1 MNLFQ
6 SVDEILHDPNVIF
19 IPGFLIL
26 ILIELYFSNRL
37 HIADNFEL
45 KDTFADLNLGT
56 GSLIIGIFT
65 KALAFIFFTYLN
77 KFSIFHFQMNQWYA
91 LLLLLF
97 ADDFTFYWFHRLAHE
112 VRFLWASHS
121 NHHSSEKYNFAVA
134 LRQPWVDLFFSFI
147 FWGWL
152 AILGFPAIMI
162 LSMHAF
168 SLVYQFFVHTRVVRK
183 LGFIEKFMNT
193 PSHHRVHHASNVR
206 YLDRNHGGI
215 FIIWDKLFGTYEEE
229 KEAPVYGLTSNINTY
244 NIFKIAFHEYIAL
257 WKDIKKAP
265 DFKTKLK
272 YVFMPPGWSH
282 DGKTKT
288 SDELRSE
295 FSLK

>member
-1 MNLFQ
+1 
-6 SVDEILHDPNVIF
+6 
-19 IPGFLIL
+19 
-26 ILIELYFSNRL
+26 
-37 HIADNFEL
+37 
-45 KDTFADLNLGT
+45 
-56 GSLIIGIFT
+56 
-65 KALAFIFFTYLN
+65 
-77 KFSIFHFQMNQWYA
+77 
-91 LLLLLF
+91 
-97 ADDFTFYWFHRLAHE
+97 
-112 VRFLWASHS
+112 
-121 NHHSSEKYNFAVA
+121 
-134 LRQPWVDLFFSFI
+134 
-147 FWGWL
+147 
-152 AILGFPAIMI
+152 
-162 LSMHAF
+162 MHAF